1 LWHVRPDVDAG
12 NAQPLPSADTPPAS
26 AKAFRFVR
34 FSDLVM
40 TEPEYLIEGL
50 IEVGTLCIFVG
61 DPGAGK
67 SFCTVG
73 AGASIATGTAFHGR
87 ETRPGT
93 VFYIAGEGHSG
104 LARRRAAWETET
116 GISLEGRP
124 FFVSEV
130 AGNFLDPTVT
140 ASVIEAIK
148 ALARREGPPA
158 LIVVDTLARN
168 FGAGDESKTPDMNI
182 FVAAV
187 DRVKGQWPGCAA
199 IVVHHTGHQNKTRG
213 RGSFALTGA
222 ADAEYLVEKQGM
234 ALTLTCIKMKDGAP
248 PAPIGFDLIEVD
260 LGAGRKGKRITSLV
274 LRETGTVARRA
285 SRPLSAKVRT
295 GLDSFKR
302 ALVAAGVDEYGWV
315 HVEAWRPHFYAISTA
330 DNQSA
335 KKVAFQRARADLVS
349 GGHLTVNN
357 EEYRYARLPD

>member
-1 LWHVRPDVDAG
+1 MGDIIPGR
-12 NAQPLPSADTPPAS
+12 T
-26 AKAFRFVR
+26 AFRFVR
-34 FSDLVM
+34 FSDLPM

-50 IEVGTLCIFVG
+50 IEVGALCVFVG

-87 ETRPGT
+87 DTRPGT

-104 LARRRAAWETET
+104 LARRRAAWEAET
-116 GISLEGRP
+116 GVSLQGRP

-130 AGNFLDPTVT
+130 AGNFLDPSVT
-140 ASVIEAIK
+140 ATVIEAIK
-148 ALARREGPPA
+148 ALARIEGPPA

-168 FGAGDESKTPDMNI
+168 FGAGDENSAKDMGA

-187 DRVKGQWPGCAA
+187 DRVKAQWPGCTAL
-199 IVVHHTGHQNKTRG
+199 VVHHTGHGNKTRG
-213 RGSFALTGA
+213 RGSYSLTGA

-234 ALTLTCIKMKDGAP
+234 AMTLTCIKMKDGAP
-248 PAPIGFDLIEVD
+248 PAPIGFDMVEVD
-260 LGAGRKGKRITSLV
+260 LGASRKGRRITSLV
-274 LRETGTVARRA
+274 LRETGAVARRA
-285 SRPLSAKVRT
+285 SKHLSAGARA

-302 ALVAAGVDEYGWV
+302 AHQAAGTDEYGWL
-315 HVEAWRPHFYAISTA
+315 HVEVWRPHFYEISTA
-330 DNQSA
+330 DSQAA

-349 GGHLTVNN
+349 GGHLTVSN
-357 EEYRYARLPD
+357 EEYRYARLPG